1 MDGGQTQS
9 LQERDRR
16 QTEGGMGPIGW
27 PEGALGDGVA
37 EASGALAE
45 AVVAVGAPMSK
56 VEPLRP

>member
-9 LQERDRR
+9 LQDRR

-27 PEGALGDGVA
+27 PEGALCDGVA